1 MSLLALQAKHA
12 LKSLLGHLSKM
23 SSSQPGKK
31 VRGSNSGSPLNALFD
46 LLGQRWALGI
56 LWYLGDNSSTFREIQ
71 NRCGGV
77 SPSVLNS
84 RLKDLRNAEIVT
96 RSLDGYVLTERG
108 KELRSFIVPLANW
121 SATWSKEVYGYER
134 PGMSERLKQEQS
146 KK

>member
-1 MSLLALQAKHA
+1 MAP
-12 LKSLLGHLSKM
+12 
-23 SSSQPGKK
+23 SQPGKK

-56 LWYLGDNSSTFREIQ
+56 LWYLGDGSSTFRELQ

-84 RLKDLRNAEIVT
+84 RLKDLRNAEIVAK
-96 RSLDGYVLTERG
+96 SLDGYVLTQRG

-146 KK
+146 KVQNHK

>member
-1 MSLLALQAKHA
+1 MSTL
-12 LKSLLGHLSKM
+12 
-23 SSSQPGKK
+23 QPGKK
-31 VRGSNSGSPLNALFD
+31 VRGSNTGSPLNALFA

-56 LWYLGDNSSTFREIQ
+56 LWYLGDGSSTFRELQ

-84 RLKDLRNAEIVT
+84 RLKELRSAEIVAK
-96 RSLDGYVLTERG
+96 SFDGYILTERG

-146 KK
+146 KNK

>member
-1 MSLLALQAKHA
+1 MNLSGSQAKHE
-12 LKSLLGHLSKM
+12 LRSFLRHLYRM

-31 VRGSNSGSPLNALFD
+31 VRGSSSGSPINALFD
-46 LLGQRWALGI
+46 LLGKRWALGI
-56 LWYLGDNSSTFREIQ
+56 LWYLGDNPSSFRELQ
-71 NRCGGV
+71 DRCGGV

-84 RLKDLRNAEIVT
+84 RLKDLRNAEIVA

-108 KELRSFIVPLANW
+108 KELRSFIVPLADW

-146 KK
+146 K

>member
-1 MSLLALQAKHA
+1 MASP
-12 LKSLLGHLSKM
+12 
-23 SSSQPGKK
+23 QPGKK
-31 VRGSNSGSPLNALFD
+31 VRGSSSGSPLNALFD

-56 LWYLGDNSSTFREIQ
+56 LWYLDDTASTFRELQ

-84 RLKDLRNAEIVT
+84 RLKDLRDAEIVA
-96 RSLDGYVLTERG
+96 RNLDGYVLTERG

-121 SATWSKEVYGYER
+121 SATWAEEVYRYER
-134 PGMSERLKQEQS
+134 PGMRERLEQEAA

>member
-1 MSLLALQAKHA
+1 LQAKHA
-12 LKSLLGHLSKM
+12 LKSLPGHLSKM

-31 VRGSNSGSPLNALFD
+31 VRGSSSGSPLNALFD

-56 LWYLGDNSSTFREIQ
+56 LWYLGDNSRTFRELQ
-71 NRCGGV
+71 NCCGGV

-84 RLKDLRNAEIVT
+84 RLKDLRNAEIVA
-96 RSLDGYVLTERG
+96 RNLDGYVLTERG

-134 PGMSERLKQEQS
+134 PGMSERLKQEQT

>member
-1 MSLLALQAKHA
+1 
-12 LKSLLGHLSKM
+12 M

-31 VRGSNSGSPLNALFD
+31 VRGSNTGSPLNALFD
-46 LLGQRWALGI
+46 LLGKRWALGI
-56 LWYLGDNSSTFREIQ
+56 LWYLGDGFSTFRELQ

-84 RLKDLRNAEIVT
+84 RLKDLRHAEIVAK
-96 RSLDGYVLTERG
+96 SPEGYVLTERG

-146 KK
+146 KSK

>member
-1 MSLLALQAKHA
+1 
-12 LKSLLGHLSKM
+12 M

-31 VRGSNSGSPLNALFD
+31 VRGSNTGSPLNALFD

-56 LWYLGDNSSTFREIQ
+56 LWYLGDGSNTFRELQ

-84 RLKDLRNAEIVT
+84 RLKELRDAEIVAK
-96 RSLDGYVLTERG
+96 SLEGYILTERG

-121 SATWSKEVYGYER
+121 SATWSKEVYG
-134 PGMSERLKQEQS
+134 
-146 KK
+146 